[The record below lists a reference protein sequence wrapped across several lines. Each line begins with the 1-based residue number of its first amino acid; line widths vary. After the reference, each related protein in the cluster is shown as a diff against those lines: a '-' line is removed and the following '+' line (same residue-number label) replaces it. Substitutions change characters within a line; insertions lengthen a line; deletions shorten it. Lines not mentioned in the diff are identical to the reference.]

1 MKFRSFI
8 IGIIVC
14 IILSACIRIGLNNLI
29 EKPVGK
35 VEIIEK
41 EIEVEYRE

>member
-1 MKFRSFI
+1 MTFRSLI

-14 IILSACIRIGLNNLI
+14 IILSAYIRIGLNFFI
-29 EKPVGK
+29 EKPIGK